1 MYRLTVAAFWVILG
15 PIMATVIAVANQKGG
30 CGKTTTAV
38 NLSGGLSTVG
48 YKVLLVDSDP
58 QGSASAWRNST
69 EENNLGFEV
78 VAITRPVLHQD
89 IPKLVEK
96 SQYEIVMIDC
106 PPGGGSKSEKGR
118 IVDITRSAMMAA
130 DVVILPVQPT
140 PMDYHAS
147 ESMLPLLQ
155 DISFYKPGMRVFLLV
170 SRKPPANT
178 RLGKAARDAALESF
192 SVDGLT
198 VRVLET
204 EICNRQSFAEAP
216 SSGKTILD
224 YAPGS
229 KSAEEIEQ
237 LTREVIECLTTAVA
251 S

>member
-1 MYRLTVAAFWVILG
+1 
-15 PIMATVIAVANQKGG
+15 MATIIAVANQKGG

-38 NLSGGLSTVG
+38 NLAGGLSFVG

-69 EENNLGFEV
+69 EENNLGFEI
-78 VAITRPVLHQD
+78 VAITKPVLHQD
-89 IPKLVEK
+89 IPKLVER
-96 SQYEIVMIDC
+96 SRYEIVIIDC
-106 PPGGGSKSEKGR
+106 PPGGAGR
-118 IVDITRSAMMAA
+118 SDRGRVVDITRSAMMAA

-155 DISFYKPGMRVFLLV
+155 DISFYKPGIRVLLLV
-170 SRKPPANT
+170 SRKSPSNT
-178 RLGKAARDAALESF
+178 RLGKAAREAARESF
-192 SVDGLT
+192 SVDGLG
-198 VRVLET
+198 VRVMET

-216 SSGKTILD
+216 SSGKTVLS

-237 LTREVIECLTTAVA
+237 LTQEVIECLTTAAA

>member
-1 MYRLTVAAFWVILG
+1 
-15 PIMATVIAVANQKGG
+15 MATIIAVANQKGG

-38 NLSGGLSTVG
+38 NLSGGLSLVG
-48 YKVLLVDSDP
+48 YKVLLVDADP

-69 EENNLGFEV
+69 EENKLGFEI
-78 VAITRPVLHQD
+78 VAITKPVLHQD
-89 IPKLVEK
+89 IPKLVER
-96 SQYEIVMIDC
+96 SRYEIVVIDC
-106 PPGGGSKSEKGR
+106 PPGGAGRSERGR
-118 IVDITRSAMMAA
+118 MVDVTRSAMMAA

-155 DISFYKPGMRVFLLV
+155 DISFYKPGLRVLLLV
-170 SRKPPANT
+170 SRKPPSNT
-178 RLGKAARDAALESF
+178 RLGKAARDAASESF
-192 SVDGLT
+192 SVDGLG
-198 VRVLET
+198 VHVLET

-216 SSGKTILD
+216 SSGKTVLG

-229 KSAEEIEQ
+229 KAAEEIEQ
-237 LTREVIECLTTAVA
+237 LTQEVIECLTTATA